1 MNFDS
6 TEKLENQNICWTFTT
21 RLISSFFQR
30 FTYQISQNCE
40 VLGNLTF
47 HRPYMALGWAEKLE
61 KQWITRIFRK
71 SFDFSNLSEID
82 TLNLSKLWSF
92 GKFNF
97 SPPLYGSW
105 LGWKTGKTMN
115 YSNLSQI
122 NWFLQSFR
130 DWRARSL
137 KTIKIWEIYAFNAL
151 I

>member
-97 SPPLYGSW
+97 HRPYMA
-105 LGWKTGKTMN
+105 LGWAEKLEKQWITRIFRKSIDF
-115 YSNLSQI
+115 SNLS
-122 NWFLQSFR
+122 
-130 DWRARSL
+130 
-137 KTIKIWEIYAFNAL
+137 EIDVPDL
-151 I
+151 SKP